1 MVEEKKTFGAQPRE
15 LVQQGSQGVLSVQP
29 TSGIICWMFETCITI
44 VSRHDGCQ
52 AMSWYVIT
60 RLQSNLTFGILRLY
74 TWYDRSSILPHLMA
88 LTNLWKHWRRDAWNC
103 FQFSFLSNNFSTTC
117 SHSCSDQKPERS
129 TGGQTKLQKSLN
141 SGKSWAMKT
150 VMKET

>member
-1 MVEEKKTFGAQPRE
+1 MEFGRIQNWSCQPWWRKKTFGAQPRE

-29 TSGIICWMFETCITI
+29 TSGIIRWMFETCITI

-74 TWYDRSSILPHLMA
+74 TWYDPSSYRIPQHPTASYGTHPQPVETLAPGCVELLPVLFFVKQLLHHLQP
-88 LTNLWKHWRRDAWNC
+88 L
-103 FQFSFLSNNFSTTC
+103 
-117 SHSCSDQKPERS
+117 
-129 TGGQTKLQKSLN
+129 LQWPKTWAKYRW
-141 SGKSWAMKT
+141 SGK
-150 VMKET
+150 